1 MSSLWFSSP
10 LCRITP
16 TAAASPKTGRGAS
29 PSPGPAAPTAPTS
42 SCPSWC
48 SPAWQGSSP
57 ARPTRRPSCS
67 SSGGDT
73 GVARGWVKPLG
84 APLGARRNWGNR
96 GAGRKGLWGT
106 GGLNHPHAEPRAQFL
121 LLFLWGFSTGGFPA
135 PLLWPC
141 TWQSLWSCSPPAP
154 SPHPRLIPQ

>member
-48 SPAWQGSSP
+48 SPAWPGSSP
-57 ARPTRRPSCS
+57 AHPTPRPSCS

-96 GAGRKGLWGT
+96 GAGRKGLS
-106 GGLNHPHAEPRAQFL
+106 GGLEGQITPMLSLVPSSSCCFYGVLAQGASL
-121 LLFLWGFSTGGFPA
+121 LLSSLHARGSPSSPFGPA
-135 PLLWPC
+135 ALLLLLP
-141 TWQSLWSCSPPAP
+141 T
-154 SPHPRLIPQ
+154 HG